1 MTSTT
6 QDSLDDHDDGEPTP
20 EEIMSMRKAT
30 PAEAAAVDVL
40 VLGQCTSVWRKV
52 AMVVGVSLDEF
63 DARFSN
69 LPYVYMQIRM
79 LELEES
85 GILEIQGDV
94 MSMRHAEVRLC
105 SPKP

>member
-1 MTSTT
+1 
-6 QDSLDDHDDGEPTP
+6 
-20 EEIMSMRKAT
+20 
-30 PAEAAAVDVL
+30 
-40 VLGQCTSVWRKV
+40 
-52 AMVVGVSLDEF
+52 
-63 DARFSN
+63 
-69 LPYVYMQIRM
+69 M